1 VHQQFVDLSRE
12 VGLKI
17 HCAAVSVVKNE
28 KWLKAG
34 HAVMVMISSY
44 RMNRDKAP
52 HWVVVTACDDLCIYM
67 HDFDAEDVISSEL
80 DCQHIPIVKEDFSKM
95 TAYGNSRFSAALLL
109 KRVS

>member
-1 VHQQFVDLSRE
+1 
-12 VGLKI
+12 
-17 HCAAVSVVKNE
+17 
-28 KWLKAG
+28 
-34 HAVMVMISSY
+34 MVMISSY
-44 RMNRDKAP
+44 RMNRYKAP